1 MEPHCGRT
9 GVDRR
14 HPLEHGMP
22 IVPGVPID
30 QLLSADTSGS
40 ALLPAGWG
48 RPGDGDVCAAAALQR
63 SVAVGTIRRVVGVYR
78 MVLLDRFTQCI
89 CQPVD
94 TGRSPMKALGCE
106 N

>member
-1 MEPHCGRT
+1 
-9 GVDRR
+9 
-14 HPLEHGMP
+14 MP

-48 RPGDGDVCAAAALQR
+48 RPGDGDGDVCAAAALQR

-78 MVLLDRFTQCI
+78 TVLLDRFTQCI
-89 CQPVD
+89 CRPVD
-94 TGRSPMKALGCE
+94 TGRSPMKALGRE